1 MGVTAEGGGL
11 IYLSLSPV
19 VGVVGNRPR
28 KRIRAMFFFVCSA
41 AASTKFVTRNVG
53 SCNVQQIATDVM
65 CGQCKQSGWCA
76 NSMTISPMANQD
88 RGCSGRSLCVVV
100 ASWPRGGTSEQHEAF
115 EFLMTCWW
123 PADESKFDLMTSA
136 TK

>member
-53 SCNVQQIATDVM
+53 NCNVQQIATDVM

-76 NSMTISPMANQD
+76 DSMIISPMANAAGS
-88 RGCSGRSLCVVV
+88 RLFRFRCPLSVV
-100 ASWPRGGTSEQHEAF
+100 AWPRAHRNNMRLSN
-115 EFLMTCWW
+115 
-123 PADESKFDLMTSA
+123 FDDVLVA
-136 TK
+136 GA